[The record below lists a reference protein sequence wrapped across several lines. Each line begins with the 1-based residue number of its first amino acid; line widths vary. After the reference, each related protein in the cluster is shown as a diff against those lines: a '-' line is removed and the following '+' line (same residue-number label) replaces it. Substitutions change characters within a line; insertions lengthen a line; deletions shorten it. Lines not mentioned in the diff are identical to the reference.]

1 MKNKLFIIALLMLSI
16 TSCNNNPKEDT
27 QEVKELKQ
35 EVEDLK
41 ANVKELEGND
51 NSKDTQETEV
61 VDKEEVPKEKPKEAE
76 STEYSGL
83 EEIKDDLEQKK
94 PSSLSDILMENIEYE
109 TNNAVSGVTFEES
122 VKLIENNPEI
132 FLDDNAADSLINMFN
147 HVYWD
152 ELNLDASTPKS
163 ITKIEGEFL
172 REFDASYDSDQF
184 NVFKIG
190 FHPNPERDDA
200 HFFTVYYCGDI
211 RNYLFPYR
219 NGEKY
224 MKIWALPVGA
234 YQLKDEEGE
243 TLTTYVYVSSETF
256 QNVAYNY
263 FGEWWRN

>member
-51 NSKDTQETEV
+51 NSKDTQEKEV
-61 VDKEEVPKEKPKEAE
+61 IDKEEGPEEKPKEAE
-76 STEYSGL
+76 STEYNGL

-94 PSSLSDILMENIEYE
+94 PSSLSDILMKNIQA
-109 TNNAVSGVTFEES
+109 TTDIAVSGVTFEES

-163 ITKIEGEFL
+163 ITKIEGTFL
-172 REFDASYDSDQF
+172 REFDASFDSDQF
-184 NVFKIG
+184 NVSRVG
-190 FHPNPERDDA
+190 FYPNPKRDDIP
-200 HFFTVYYCGDI
+200 FFVVFYCGNI
-211 RNYLFPYR
+211 SNYLFPYH
-219 NGEKY
+219 NGEEY

-234 YQLKDEEGE
+234 YQFKNEDGE
-243 TLTTYVYVSSETF
+243 IYTAYIYVSSETF